1 MQHTLKTKF
10 VRVFGLALVSAFVI
24 SSGAGLANANPKDI
38 PADLKLEYSFNL
50 IGYPEGQEYTGGCG
64 NGRRIFVNRN
74 DSHAHIDVTN
84 GATWD
89 VIDCN
94 ATADRRGELQTANVD
109 QYYIFVRI
117 LGKPGG
123 HLKIC
128 ADSFEDHEN
137 GDHLCLLGT
146 IDLTRGSGQSKFS
159 VAPKSMFNAK
169 NENIVWSIETN
180 SNYRI
185 AQFRVYSAR

>member
-1 MQHTLKTKF
+1 MRHTLNKSYL
-10 VRVFGLALVSAFVI
+10 RVIALAMAMTFVI
-24 SSGAGLANANPKDI
+24 SASSEMASANPKDI
-38 PADLKLEYSFNL
+38 PSDLKLEYSFNL

-74 DSHAHIDVTN
+74 ASHAHILVTN
-84 GATWD
+84 GATW
-89 VIDCN
+89 VVTDCN
-94 ATADRRGELQTANVD
+94 ATADNRGELTTSNVD
-109 QYYIFVRI
+109 QYFIFVRI

-128 ADSFEDHEN
+128 ADTFEDHEN

-146 IDLTRGSGQSKFS
+146 IDLTRGSGKSKFS
-159 VAPKSMFNAK
+159 VAPKTMFDASL
-169 NENIVWSIETN
+169 EDIMWSVETN
-180 SNYRI
+180 KNYRI

>member
-1 MQHTLKTKF
+1 MRHSMKRQFIK
-10 VRVFGLALVSAFVI
+10 VVGLAVMAVFVFSVSAET
-24 SSGAGLANANPKDI
+24 ARANPKDI
-38 PADLKLEYSFNL
+38 PSDLKLEYSFNL
-50 IGYPEGQEYTGGCG
+50 IGYPEGKEYTGGCG

-74 DSHAHIDVTN
+74 ASHAHINVTN
-84 GATWD
+84 GAAWA

-94 ATADRRGELQTANVD
+94 ATTDKRGELQTANVD
-109 QYYIFVRI
+109 KYYIFVRI

-123 HLKIC
+123 HLNIC
-128 ADSFEDHEN
+128 ADTFEDHEN

-159 VAPKSMFNAK
+159 VAPKSMFDAS
-169 NENIVWSIETN
+169 NESIVWSLETN
-180 SNYRI
+180 SKYRI